1 MNGFSSSVST
11 TSSQPAPT
19 GICFPLSL
27 SLSLEFSHIKYVC
40 LMLIHLEMLTFLSHF
55 DFIFLGTSAG
65 PSSTSTTQFSHN
77 NSNSNN
83 NNMSSNNLNLT
94 ATHNGFGVNHST
106 INPTHSSHFNST
118 SVLTYRSNRRSTDRS
133 DNKIS
138 DAISTPSTR
147 STLLCNDPIQ
157 EGISQSRSY
166 LNMCMHYL
174 YKILMFIYCG
184 FSKRQPTALNNPTNK
199 LTESLFSRI
208 LSIIKSKIVGGDANS
223 YNRSVSND
231 NGMEQSS
238 YIERIDD
245 ERTETNDLL
254 INQSNTAKTMT
265 SLAPTAPITIE
276 LPSTGKHFIY
286 RPNEIC

>member
-1 MNGFSSSVST
+1 
-11 TSSQPAPT
+11 
-19 GICFPLSL
+19 
-27 SLSLEFSHIKYVC
+27 
-40 LMLIHLEMLTFLSHF
+40 
-55 DFIFLGTSAG
+55 
-65 PSSTSTTQFSHN
+65 
-77 NSNSNN
+77 
-83 NNMSSNNLNLT
+83 MSSNNLNLT

-166 LNMCMHYL
+166 LNTCMHFL

-184 FSKRQPTALNNPTNK
+184 FSKRQSTALNNSTTNK
-199 LTESLFSRI
+199 LPESLFGRL
-208 LSIIKSKIVGGDANS
+208 LSILKYKIVGGDAHAYSRN
-223 YNRSVSND
+223 VSND
-231 NGMEQSS
+231 SGIEQSS

-245 ERTETNDLL
+245 ERAESNDLL
-254 INQSNTAKTMT
+254 INQSNTVKTMT
-265 SLAPTAPITIE
+265 PLASTAPITIE
-276 LPSTGKHFIY
+276 LPSTGKFDLLF
-286 RPNEIC
+286 